1 MAQANKAKAFA
12 TLNKF
17 ADSRVALIQGM
28 KDAGYATLEESKN
41 IVIEWACEKTGCAFT
56 STKAGKNRLDS
67 GHKKYEAAKTTV
79 RDVML
84 MLAGTTRHKQSNKK
98 EAAPKVVIM
107 GCETVEEAIEAFNA
121 ALAAKFGV

>member
-28 KDAGYATLEESKN
+28 KDAGYKTIEECKN
-41 IVIEWACEKTGCAFT
+41 IVIEWACEKTGCTFT
-56 STKAGKNRLDS
+56 ATKAGKNRLES

-98 EAAPKVVIM
+98 ESAPKVVIM
-107 GCETVEEAIEAFNA
+107 GCESVEEAIEAFNA